1 MECMFEYMSCVIK
14 NLAHGVKWAERVP
27 GSHDWSV
34 LAAGTS
40 FGLAWTLFSP
50 LVISRL
56 ILDPRI
62 KRWLSMAENLPLIE
76 ASLISTRWISLHL
89 LRTGREC
96 FAVGAQHYQNMFVF
110 EWDSFTRCV
119 LIIYKNSIMLLWDFC
134 ESAVVCSGRR
144 CVDDRILLQI
154 TLMSSLVRLDHTGS
168 VQSVALVCIVRLV
181 CFHSCSVL
189 LRVLCL
195 TSHHHQ
201 TQSVPANRSWTL
213 MAFSNP
219 LGGLL

>member
-14 NLAHGVKWAERVP
+14 NLAHGVKWAGRVP

-62 KRWLSMAENLPLIE
+62 KRWLSMSENLLLVE

-96 FAVGAQHYQNMFVF
+96 FAVGAQHYQNMLRL
-110 EWDSFTRCV
+110 EIAIPICTYC
-119 LIIYKNSIMLLWDFC
+119 Y
-134 ESAVVCSGRR
+134 GYY
-144 CVDDRILLQI
+144 
-154 TLMSSLVRLDHTGS
+154 SSLFQNNNNYYLAHLRAKLDH
-168 VQSVALVCIVRLV
+168 L
-181 CFHSCSVL
+181 
-189 LRVLCL
+189 
-195 TSHHHQ
+195 
-201 TQSVPANRSWTL
+201 
-213 MAFSNP
+213 
-219 LGGLL
+219 